1 MMKAR
6 GWRERYGWRE
16 SKREAMYVGGGLS
29 VMGGGQRGKRTGV
42 GSATGHQ

>member
-29 VMGGGQRGKRTGV
+29 VMGGGGV
-42 GSATGHQ
+42 NEASVQA